1 MSQFEKQIERARTAR
16 GLVPEIITTG
26 KRDQPVFQEMKNEM
40 LFERLLKKGIKLF
53 ETRERLL
60 HSKVYMFDGRW
71 INMGSMNNDRWS
83 WLINNECN
91 VLIDDHRLYQEVDRY
106 YDNLKKTCREVKEG
120 YKITANQAASINF
133 WMWFLYLS
141 EIVMKKTDHGPP

>member
-1 MSQFEKQIERARTAR
+1 MSQFEKQIERARATR
-16 GLVPEIITTG
+16 GLIPEIITTG

-71 INMGSMNNDRWS
+71 VNMGSMNNDRWS

-91 VLIDDHRLYQEVDRY
+91 VLIDDHRLY
-106 YDNLKKTCREVKEG
+106 
-120 YKITANQAASINF
+120 
-133 WMWFLYLS
+133 
-141 EIVMKKTDHGPP
+141 